1 MSWMIIAEHER
12 LTAAAYT
19 TESPEEMEHEDHFTQ
34 IHTRHGGTPAL
45 IAKVQSQLKHAETEI
60 EVKHADTVETVP

>member
-12 LTAAAYT
+12 HTAAAYT

-45 IAKVQSQLKHAETEI
+45 IAKVQS
-60 EVKHADTVETVP
+60 